1 MKKIF
6 LLFVCLFYTLVVH
19 ANVNIE
25 LARKEFKKAAF
36 NDKVTN
42 EVYQVLV
49 SSKTQDPLTQAYVA
63 YFTALKARHVT
74 SPYEKITYVRSF
86 DQAIKKAVA
95 LAPDNFEIRFLR
107 FSIQDK
113 LPTYLGYSKE
123 LAVDKKIIMQKIQ
136 SNSVDVPATF
146 KKDLKAVLLNSKTL
160 SIAEK
165 KIIEKI

>member
-6 LLFVCLFYTLVVH
+6 LIFICLIYTFLLH
-19 ANVNIE
+19 ANGNIE
-25 LARKEFKKAAF
+25 LARKEFKKAVYSA
-36 NDKVTN
+36 KVNN

-49 SSKTQDPLTQAYVA
+49 SDKKQDPLTQAYVA
-63 YFTALKARHVT
+63 YFTALKARHVLN
-74 SPYEKITYVRSF
+74 PYEKITYVRSF

-107 FSIQDK
+107 FSVQEK

-123 LAVDKKIIMQKIQ
+123 LAVDKKMILHQIQ
-136 SNSVDVPATF
+136 SQKVDVPVTF
-146 KKDLKAVLLNSKTL
+146 KKDMKAVLLNSKTL

>member
-1 MKKIF
+1 
-6 LLFVCLFYTLVVH
+6 
-19 ANVNIE
+19 
-25 LARKEFKKAAF
+25 
-36 NDKVTN
+36 
-42 EVYQVLV
+42 
-49 SSKTQDPLTQAYVA
+49 
-63 YFTALKARHVT
+63 
-74 SPYEKITYVRSF
+74 VRSF

>member
-6 LLFVCLFYTLVVH
+6 LLFVCLFYTLLVYG
-19 ANVNIE
+19 NESIE

-36 NDKVTN
+36 NDKVNN

-49 SSKTQDPLTQAYVA
+49 SSKVQDPLTQAYVA
-63 YFTALKARHVT
+63 YYTALKARHVM

-86 DQAIKKAVA
+86 DKAIKKAVA

-107 FSIQDK
+107 FSVQDK
-113 LPTYLGYSKE
+113 LPSYLGFSKE
-123 LAVDKKIIMQKIQ
+123 LVVDKKIILQQIQ
-136 SNSVDVPATF
+136 SHKVDVPANF
-146 KKDLKAVLLNSKTL
+146 KKDMKAVLLNSKTL

>member
-6 LLFVCLFYTLVVH
+6 LLFVCLFYTLLLH
-19 ANVNIE
+19 ANESIE

-36 NDKVTN
+36 NDKVNN

-49 SSKTQDPLTQAYVA
+49 SSKVQDPLTQAYVA

-86 DQAIKKAVA
+86 DKAIKKAVA

-107 FSIQDK
+107 FSVQDK
-113 LPTYLGYSKE
+113 LPSYLGFSKE
-123 LAVDKKIIMQKIQ
+123 LVVDKKIILQQIQ
-136 SNSVDVPATF
+136 LHKVDVPANF
-146 KKDLKAVLLNSKTL
+146 KKDIKAVLLNSKTL

>member
-6 LLFVCLFYTLVVH
+6 LLFVCLFYTLLLH
-19 ANVNIE
+19 ANGSIE

-36 NDKVTN
+36 NDKVNN

-49 SSKTQDPLTQAYVA
+49 SSKVQDPLTQAYVA
-63 YFTALKARHVT
+63 YYTALKARHVT

-86 DQAIKKAVA
+86 DKAIKKAVA

-107 FSIQDK
+107 FSVQDK
-113 LPTYLGYSKE
+113 LPSYLGFSKE
-123 LAVDKKIIMQKIQ
+123 LVVDKKIILQQIQ
-136 SNSVDVPATF
+136 SHKVDVPANF
-146 KKDLKAVLLNSKTL
+146 KKDMKAVLLNSKTL

>member
-136 SNSVDVPATF
+136 SNSVDVPANF
-146 KKDLKAVLLNSKTL
+146 KKDMKAVLFNSKTL

>member
-6 LLFVCLFYTLVVH
+6 LLFVCLFYTLLLH
-19 ANVNIE
+19 ANESIE

-36 NDKVTN
+36 NDKVNN

-63 YFTALKARHVT
+63 YYTALKARHVT

-86 DQAIKKAVA
+86 DKAIKKAVA

-107 FSIQDK
+107 FSVQDK
-113 LPTYLGYSKE
+113 LPSYLGFSKE
-123 LAVDKKIIMQKIQ
+123 LVVDKKIILQQIQ
-136 SNSVDVPATF
+136 SHKVDVPANF
-146 KKDLKAVLLNSKTL
+146 KKDMKAVLLNSKTL

>member
-6 LLFVCLFYTLVVH
+6 LLFVCLFYTLVVI
-19 ANVNIE
+19 ANDNIE

-63 YFTALKARHVT
+63 YFTALKARHVA

-95 LAPDNFEIRFLR
+95 LDPDNLEIRFLR
-107 FSIQDK
+107 FSVQDR
-113 LPTYLGYSKE
+113 LPPYLGFSKE
-123 LAVDKKIIMQKIQ
+123 LAVDKKIIMQQIQ
-136 SNSVDVPATF
+136 SHRLDVPATF
-146 KKDLKAVLLNSKTL
+146 KKDMKAVLLNSKTL

-165 KIIEKI
+165 KIIEKN

>member
-136 SNSVDVPATF
+136 SNSIDVPANF
-146 KKDLKAVLLNSKTL
+146 KKDMKAVLLNSKTL

>member
-1 MKKIF
+1 
-6 LLFVCLFYTLVVH
+6 
-19 ANVNIE
+19 
-25 LARKEFKKAAF
+25 
-36 NDKVTN
+36 
-42 EVYQVLV
+42 
-49 SSKTQDPLTQAYVA
+49 
-63 YFTALKARHVT
+63 
-74 SPYEKITYVRSF
+74 
-86 DQAIKKAVA
+86 
-95 LAPDNFEIRFLR
+95 
-107 FSIQDK
+107 

>member
-6 LLFVCLFYTLVVH
+6 LLFECLFYTLFLH
-19 ANVNIE
+19 ANGSIE

-86 DQAIKKAVA
+86 DKAIKKAVA

-107 FSIQDK
+107 FSVQDK
-113 LPTYLGYSKE
+113 LPSYLGYSKE

-136 SNSVDVPATF
+136 SNRLDVPATF

>member
-6 LLFVCLFYTLVVH
+6 LLFVCLFYTLLLH
-19 ANVNIE
+19 ANGSIE

-36 NDKVTN
+36 NDKVNN

-49 SSKTQDPLTQAYVA
+49 SSKVQDPLTQAYVA
-63 YFTALKARHVT
+63 YYTALKARHVT

-86 DQAIKKAVA
+86 DKAIKKAVA

-107 FSIQDK
+107 FSVQDK
-113 LPTYLGYSKE
+113 LPSYLGFSKE
-123 LAVDKKIIMQKIQ
+123 LVVDKKIILQQIQ
-136 SNSVDVPATF
+136 SHKVDVPANF
-146 KKDLKAVLLNSKTL
+146 KKDIKAVLLNSKTL

-165 KIIEKI
+165 KNY

>member
-6 LLFVCLFYTLVVH
+6 LLFVCLFYTLLLH
-19 ANVNIE
+19 ANGSIE

-36 NDKVTN
+36 NDKVNN

-49 SSKTQDPLTQAYVA
+49 SSKVQDPLTQAYVA
-63 YFTALKARHVT
+63 YYTALKARHVT

-107 FSIQDK
+107 FSVQDK
-113 LPTYLGYSKE
+113 LPSYLGFSKE
-123 LAVDKKIIMQKIQ
+123 LVVDKKIILQQIQ
-136 SNSVDVPATF
+136 SHKVDVPANF
-146 KKDLKAVLLNSKTL
+146 KKDIKAVLLNSKTL

>member
-1 MKKIF
+1 M
-6 LLFVCLFYTLVVH
+6 LVLWLALELYVPDVFVKFV
-19 ANVNIE
+19 
-25 LARKEFKKAAF
+25 
-36 NDKVTN
+36 
-42 EVYQVLV
+42 
-49 SSKTQDPLTQAYVA
+49 
-63 YFTALKARHVT
+63 TALKARHVT

-86 DQAIKKAVA
+86 DNAIKKAVA

-136 SNSVDVPATF
+136 SNSVDVPANF
-146 KKDLKAVLLNSKTL
+146 KKDMKAVLLNSKTL

-165 KIIEKI
+165 KII

>member
-6 LLFVCLFYTLVVH
+6 LIFFCLIYSFLAQ
-19 ANVNIE
+19 ANGSIE

-42 EVYQVLV
+42 DVYQALV

-74 SPYEKITYVRSF
+74 SPYEKIKHVRSF
-86 DQAIKKAVA
+86 DLTIKKAVA
-95 LAPDNFEIRFLR
+95 LAPNNLEIRFLR
-107 FSIQDK
+107 FSIQDQ

-123 LAVDKKIIMQKIQ
+123 LAADKKMILQQIQ
-136 SNSVDVPATF
+136 SHKVDVPATF
-146 KKDLKAVLLNSKTL
+146 KKEMKAVLLNSKTL

>member
-86 DQAIKKAVA
+86 DNAIKKAVA

-136 SNSVDVPATF
+136 SNSVDVPANF
-146 KKDLKAVLLNSKTL
+146 KKDMKAVLLNSKTL

>member
-1 MKKIF
+1 MRKVF
-6 LLFVCLFYTLVVH
+6 LTFLCLVFSLFVY
-19 ANVNIE
+19 ANGSIE

-49 SSKTQDPLTQAYVA
+49 SSNTQDPLTQAYVA

-74 SPYEKITYVRSF
+74 SPYDKITYVRSF
-86 DQAIKKAVA
+86 DQTIKKAVA

-107 FSIQDK
+107 FSVQDK

-123 LAVDKKIIMQKIQ
+123 LAVDKKMILQQIQ
-136 SNSVDVPATF
+136 SQRINLPATF
-146 KKDLKAVLLNSKTL
+146 KKDMKAVLLNSKTL
-160 SIAEK
+160 SVAEK

>member
-6 LLFVCLFYTLVVH
+6 SIFVCLIYSLLLH
-19 ANVNIE
+19 ANGSIE

-42 EVYQVLV
+42 EVYQVLL

-74 SPYEKITYVRSF
+74 SPYEKIKHVRSF
-86 DQAIKKAVA
+86 DLTIKKAVA
-95 LAPDNFEIRFLR
+95 LAPNNLEIRFLR
-107 FSIQDK
+107 FSVQDQ
-113 LPTYLGYSKE
+113 LPAYLGYSKE
-123 LAVDKKIIMQKIQ
+123 LAVDKKMILQQIQ
-136 SNSVDVPATF
+136 SQKVDVPATF
-146 KKDLKAVLLNSKTL
+146 KKDMKAVLLNSKTL

>member
-136 SNSVDVPATF
+136 SNSVDVPANF
-146 KKDLKAVLLNSKTL
+146 KKDMKAVLLNSKTL

>member
-86 DQAIKKAVA
+86 DNAIKKAVA

>member
-6 LLFVCLFYTLVVH
+6 LLFVCLFYTLLLH
-19 ANVNIE
+19 ANGSIE

-63 YFTALKARHVT
+63 YYTALKARHVT

-107 FSIQDK
+107 FSVQDK

-136 SNSVDVPATF
+136 SNRLDVPATF
-146 KKDLKAVLLNSKTL
+146 KKDLKAVLLNSKML

>member
-6 LLFVCLFYTLVVH
+6 LLFVCLFYTLLLH
-19 ANVNIE
+19 ANESIE

-36 NDKVTN
+36 NDKVNN

-49 SSKTQDPLTQAYVA
+49 SSKVQDPLTQAYVA
-63 YFTALKARHVT
+63 YYTALKARHVT

-86 DQAIKKAVA
+86 DKAIKKAVA

-107 FSIQDK
+107 FSVQDK
-113 LPTYLGYSKE
+113 LPSYLGFSKE
-123 LAVDKKIIMQKIQ
+123 LVVDKKIILQQIQ
-136 SNSVDVPATF
+136 SHKVDVPANF
-146 KKDLKAVLLNSKTL
+146 KKDMKAVLLNSKTL

>member
-6 LLFVCLFYTLVVH
+6 LLFVCLFYTLLLH
-19 ANVNIE
+19 ANESIE

-136 SNSVDVPATF
+136 SNSVDVPTNF
-146 KKDLKAVLLNSKTL
+146 KKDMKAVLLNSKTL

>member
-6 LLFVCLFYTLVVH
+6 LLFVCLFYTLLLH
-19 ANVNIE
+19 ANESIE

-36 NDKVTN
+36 NDKVNN

-49 SSKTQDPLTQAYVA
+49 SSKVQDPLTQAYVA

-86 DQAIKKAVA
+86 DKAIKKAVA

-107 FSIQDK
+107 FSVQDK
-113 LPTYLGYSKE
+113 LPSYLGFSKE
-123 LAVDKKIIMQKIQ
+123 LVVDKKIILQQIQ
-136 SNSVDVPATF
+136 SHKVDVPANF
-146 KKDLKAVLLNSKTL
+146 KKDMKAVLLNSKTL

>member
-1 MKKIF
+1 MKKMF

>member
-107 FSIQDK
+107 FSVQDK
-113 LPTYLGYSKE
+113 LPSYLGYSKE

-136 SNSVDVPATF
+136 SNRLDVPATF

>member
-6 LLFVCLFYTLVVH
+6 LLFVCLFYTLLVH

-136 SNSVDVPATF
+136 SNSIDVPANF
-146 KKDLKAVLLNSKTL
+146 KKDMKAVLLNSKTL

>member
-6 LLFVCLFYTLVVH
+6 LIFICLIYTLLVH
-19 ANVNIE
+19 ANGSIE
-25 LARKEFKKAAF
+25 LARKEFKKAVF

-74 SPYEKITYVRSF
+74 SPYEKIKHVRSF
-86 DQAIKKAVA
+86 DLTIKKAVA
-95 LAPDNFEIRFLR
+95 LAPNNLEIRFLR
-107 FSIQDK
+107 FSIQDQ

-123 LAVDKKIIMQKIQ
+123 LAVDKKMILQQIQ
-136 SNSVDVPATF
+136 SQKVDVPATF
-146 KKDLKAVLLNSKTL
+146 KKDMKAVLLNSKTL

>member
-6 LLFVCLFYTLVVH
+6 LLFVCLFYTLLLH
-19 ANVNIE
+19 ANGSIE

-36 NDKVTN
+36 NDKVNN

-49 SSKTQDPLTQAYVA
+49 SSKVQDPLTQAYVA
-63 YFTALKARHVT
+63 YYTALKARHVT

-86 DQAIKKAVA
+86 DKAIKKAVA

-107 FSIQDK
+107 FSVQDK
-113 LPTYLGYSKE
+113 LPSYLGFSKE
-123 LAVDKKIIMQKIQ
+123 LVVDKKIILQQIQ
-136 SNSVDVPATF
+136 SHKVDVPANF
-146 KKDLKAVLLNSKTL
+146 KKDIKAVLLNSKTL

>member
-6 LLFVCLFYTLVVH
+6 LIFLCLIYSLLLH
-19 ANVNIE
+19 ANGSIE
-25 LARKEFKKAAF
+25 LARKEFKKAVF

-49 SSKTQDPLTQAYVA
+49 SSKIQDPLTQAYVA

-74 SPYEKITYVRSF
+74 SPYEKIKHVRSF
-86 DQAIKKAVA
+86 DLTIKKAVA
-95 LAPDNFEIRFLR
+95 LAPNNLEIRFLR
-107 FSIQDK
+107 FSIQDQ

-123 LAVDKKIIMQKIQ
+123 LAVDKKMILQQIQ
-136 SNSVDVPATF
+136 SHKVDVPATF
-146 KKDLKAVLLNSKTL
+146 KKDMKAVLLNSKTL